1 MYVANDSQAAALA
14 EWTFGRH
21 APARGMVVVKVGNGI
36 GAGIIIEDRLYQG
49 DGFGAG
55 EIGHISVAANDLRCR
70 CGRTGCLETV
80 ASVRA
85 VHARIAALTG
95 QRRRRTDLA
104 RRCRAP
110 SQRSVAAFQA
120 GDPAVV
126 QVVIEAGHY
135 LGRMLGHLV
144 GTLDIHDI
152 VLIGTMTAFGE
163 PLAGSRPARSAPQRA
178 AAARGRDPHRLRPPR
193 LGHRGAGG
201 SGAADDLRARLEP
214 GGMTMLTE
222 PGTGRP
228 WSAPVVEPS
237 KVEAGIV
244 LGIDIGGTKT
254 AAMVVDAADQVLGRA
269 ERPTD
274 RGAPVRVA
282 VEVARAA
289 MSGAGLPMTSL
300 RAVGVA
306 VPGDVDARTGT
317 VRLAVNLDALDLPL
331 ADLLGQ
337 VLGVPCFVEHD
348 ARAAATWLAARPGV
362 TGDLAYLSIGT
373 GIAAGVVLDGLPL
386 AGDNGLAGEI
396 GHCVADPDG
405 PMCPCGLRGCL
416 EAIAPGPA
424 VARAAQTALDA
435 GEASSLRDL
444 ARRAAHHGRRRCTR
458 PRSGAT
464 RWHSG

>member
-1 MYVANDSQAAALA
+1 
-14 EWTFGRH
+14 
-21 APARGMVVVKVGNGI
+21 
-36 GAGIIIEDRLYQG
+36 
-49 DGFGAG
+49 
-55 EIGHISVAANDLRCR
+55 
-70 CGRTGCLETV
+70 
-80 ASVRA
+80 
-85 VHARIAALTG
+85 
-95 QRRRRTDLA
+95 
-104 RRCRAP
+104 
-110 SQRSVAAFQA
+110 
-120 GDPAVV
+120 
-126 QVVIEAGHY
+126 
-135 LGRMLGHLV
+135 
-144 GTLDIHDI
+144 
-152 VLIGTMTAFGE
+152 
-163 PLAGSRPARSAPQRA
+163 
-178 AAARGRDPHRLRPPR
+178 
-193 LGHRGAGG
+193 
-201 SGAADDLRARLEP
+201 
-214 GGMTMLTE
+214 MTMLTE
-222 PGTGRP
+222 PGTGQP

-237 KVEAGIV
+237 KVEAAIV

-254 AAMVVDAADQVLGRA
+254 AAMVVDAADRVLGRA

-274 RGAPVRVA
+274 RGAPARVA
-282 VEVARAA
+282 AEVARAA

-331 ADLLGQ
+331 ADLLAQ

-416 EAIAPGPA
+416 EAIASGPA

-435 GEASSLRDL
+435 GELSTLRDL
-444 ARRAAHHGRRRCTR
+444 APGVPITAEAVYGAAERGDALALRVTATAAAAIGRAVRSLVLSYGVAKVVIGGGPSRAGDAFTRPLVRSLEEERSVSALVRRAFLGTVEVLPPDAQPTSWGAITVARIGLHRTHAIESERRRTR
-458 PRSGAT
+458 SDER
-464 RWHSG
+464 